1 MDRTLLYVTAAAI
14 AIAASGAVRVW
25 LRRRKTPEQRERERR
40 ERLVAT
46 GRIIDGTIL
55 DVHEVPSAAGALQL
69 LVYRYDV
76 RGVAYEASQDVTH
89 LRQYL
94 DLHSCRIGVPAAVKY
109 DPQNP
114 GDSIVIAEGWSGLR
128 N

>member
-1 MDRTLLYVTAAAI
+1 MDRALLYITFAAI
-14 AIAASGAVRVW
+14 AVAVLSAVGAW
-25 LRRRKTPEQRERERR
+25 LKRRKTPQQRERERC
-40 ERLVAT
+40 ERLVGI
-46 GRIIDGTIL
+46 GRITDGTIL
-55 DVHEVPSAAGALQL
+55 NVHEVRAGAGVLQL

-76 RGVAYEASQDVTH
+76 RGVSYEASQDVTY

-128 N
+128 G

>member
-1 MDRTLLYVTAAAI
+1 MDRTLLYITFAAI
-14 AIAASGAVRVW
+14 ALAALGSVAAW
-25 LRRRKTPEQRERERR
+25 LKRRKTPEQRERERR
-40 ERLVAT
+40 QRLVGI
-46 GRIIDGTIL
+46 GRITDGTIL
-55 DVHEVPSAAGALQL
+55 DVHEVRADASVL

-76 RGVAYEASQDVTH
+76 RGVSYEASQDVTH

-114 GDSIVIAEGWSGLR
+114 RDSIVIGEGWSGLR

>member
-1 MDRTLLYVTAAAI
+1 MNRTLLYVTAAAI
-14 AIAASGAVRVW
+14 AIAASGAVTAW

-55 DVHEVPSAAGALQL
+55 DAHEVPSAAGTLQL

-76 RGVAYEASQDVTH
+76 RGVSYEASQDVTR